1 MKMKPILFLCAFL
14 TVTGCIVTGCA
25 NSPVGKPCDIDA
37 AGQQQAME
45 NIRMALQEDPEIR
58 AEHYLKDNSNDEF
71 EPRTIYNGNDHCTFI
86 IQPWTPIVSELIWD
100 GTLGFRINK
109 QSFEVEEILRID
121 EQ

>member
-1 MKMKPILFLCAFL
+1 MKPLIFLCATL
-14 TVTGCIVTGCA
+14 MVTACA

-37 AGQQQAME
+37 AGQQKAME
-45 NIRMALQEDPEIR
+45 NIGLALLEDPELR
-58 AEHYLKDNSNDEF
+58 TEHYLNDKVNDDF
-71 EPRTIYNGNDHCTFI
+71 APRTIYNGNGYCTFI

-109 QSFEVEEILRID
+109 QTLEVEEILRID